1 MIGGSLLKLLPVAA
15 VSTAA
20 AGGPQELMDMAEAAL
35 GATLSVKTESEMR
48 NIVHVMRLDIIADER
63 LPRNDRELAEYIEYN
78 IDTQEQMSQ
87 RIAGERHSVS
97 RLKMVR
103 ESSSPAAPIHA
114 AGPTMTSGEPSST
127 ATAAS
132 ANRSPRKLVFPI

>member
-15 VSTAA
+15 VGTAA

-78 IDTQEQMSQ
+78 IATQGADVTKDSWGTSFSIKTENGSRILVSCGPDT
-87 RIAGERHSVS
+87 RCGTDDD
-97 RLKMVR
+97 LKRTIVNSDGR
-103 ESSSPAAPIHA
+103 F
-114 AGPTMTSGEPSST
+114 
-127 ATAAS
+127 
-132 ANRSPRKLVFPI
+132 RK